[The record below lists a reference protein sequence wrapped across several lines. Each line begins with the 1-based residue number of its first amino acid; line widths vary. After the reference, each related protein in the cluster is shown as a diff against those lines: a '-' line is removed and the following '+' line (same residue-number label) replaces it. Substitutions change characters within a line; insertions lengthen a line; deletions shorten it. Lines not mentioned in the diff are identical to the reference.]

1 MSREFTRR
9 TTTAVLVLVPFVV
22 PFVVPL
28 VAEADNGSNSM
39 STKTIAIIGTGRVG
53 GGLGP
58 RLGQAGFAVIYGSR
72 TPDDPR
78 IKELVAKSG
87 PAARALTPAA
97 AAAAAPIV
105 LVTTPWLAT
114 EAAVKSLGDLTG
126 KVLLDTTNPFEFR
139 DGRDVELPVKGS
151 AAEMIQSWAPG
162 AKVVKAFNT
171 LNFRV
176 MAAPEKAEGPSTIP
190 LAGDDAD
197 AKRVAAEVVAALP
210 PLLSF
215 DVGPLHNA
223 GYVEKMALL
232 SVNVLLQNRPDAFEY
247 VLRPRKK

>member
-1 MSREFTRR
+1 MAGT
-9 TTTAVLVLVPFVV
+9 
-22 PFVVPL
+22 
-28 VAEADNGSNSM
+28 
-39 STKTIAIIGTGRVG
+39 TIAIIGTGRVG
-53 GGLGP
+53 GALGP
-58 RLGQAGFAVIYGSR
+58 RLGQAGYAVIYGSR

-78 IKELVAKSG
+78 IKDLVAKSG
-87 PAARALTPAA
+87 PAARAAVPAA

-105 LVTTPWLAT
+105 MVTTPWLAT
-114 EAAVKSLGDLTG
+114 EAIVKSLGNLDG
-126 KVLLDTTNPFEFR
+126 KVILDTTNPFEFK

-176 MAAPEKAEGPSTIP
+176 MASPEKAEGPSTVP
-190 LAGDDAD
+190 LAGDDLAAKKIAAD
-197 AKRVAAEVVAALP
+197 VVAALP
-210 PLLSF
+210 PLMSF